1 MGQSGPGRAVG
12 VRVARAFVNS
22 RRRAARRDATVT
34 SGRILSGLAAAV
46 FFAGSAGAQS
56 KGSAKQSGGQTG
68 GSAAHTRYVVAPTG
82 NEARYRVREQLV
94 GLDLPNDAVGVV
106 KEITGSLLVDP
117 SGNVV
122 RDSSKIIV
130 TLTSLK
136 SDKDRRDGYVQRRT
150 LETDKFPTVEL
161 VPTSFKGLGGKL
173 PATPTA
179 FDLVADLTVHGTTRP
194 TTWKVTARQQGADI
208 VGTANTA
215 FTFKDFSLD
224 QPKVPVVLSVNDTI
238 KLEYDFR
245 FTPEKR

>member
-1 MGQSGPGRAVG
+1 M
-12 VRVARAFVNS
+12 
-22 RRRAARRDATVT
+22 
-34 SGRILSGLAAAV
+34 GRILSGLAAAV
-46 FFAGSAGAQS
+46 VFAVNAGAQS
-56 KGSAKQSGGQTG
+56 KTAVKPAVGHDAT
-68 GSAAHTRYVVAPTG
+68 AARVRFVVAPTG

-94 GLDLPNDAVGVV
+94 GVELPNDAVGTV

-150 LETDKFPTVEL
+150 LETAKFPTVEL
-161 VPTSFKGLGGKL
+161 VPTSFKGLVAK
-173 PATPTA
+173 PTATPQA
-179 FDLVADLTVHGTTRP
+179 FDLLADLTVHGTTRP
-194 TTWKVTARQQGADI
+194 TTWKVTAHSDGNDI
-208 VGTANTA
+208 VGLATTT

-224 QPKVPVVLSVNDTI
+224 QPSVPVVLSVNDTI

-245 FTPEKR
+245 FTPAAKP